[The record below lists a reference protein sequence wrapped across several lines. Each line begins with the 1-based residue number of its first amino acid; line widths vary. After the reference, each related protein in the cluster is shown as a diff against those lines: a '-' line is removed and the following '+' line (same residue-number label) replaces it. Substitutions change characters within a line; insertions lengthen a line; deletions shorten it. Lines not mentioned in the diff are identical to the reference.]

1 MSNPHSA
8 ADRRE
13 QDIHAG
19 QASYSKGLLTI
30 YDFMVLGLSC
40 RFAWGCTKTEIMR
53 NYQSALG
60 ARHLE
65 IGAGTGY
72 FPDKAQFPVP
82 RPEITLLD
90 LNPKTLAF
98 SSRRLARLQPRTVQA
113 NALDQLSSWQG
124 VSAGGFDSV
133 ALNLLLHC
141 IPGTIAEKAD
151 VIFANVAKAGRS
163 GARVAG
169 STVLA
174 KGVPASRAA
183 RVLIR
188 DYNKRGSFHNA
199 DDSVGDLK
207 LMLGKHFAEHTLTVR
222 GCMALFSAVVP

>member
-8 ADRRE
+8 ADPRA

-19 QASYSKGLLTI
+19 QAYYTKGLLTV

-40 RFAWGCTKTEIMR
+40 RFAWGCGKKEIMR
-53 NYQSALG
+53 NYESALG

-72 FPDKAQFPVP
+72 FPAKARFPVD

-90 LNPKTLAF
+90 LNPKTLEYAG
-98 SSRRLARLQPRTVQA
+98 RRLARLHPRTVQA
-113 NALDQLSSWQG
+113 NALDQPSSWHG
-124 VSAGGFDSV
+124 VTEGGFDSV

-151 VIFANVAKAGRS
+151 KVFANVAAIGRS

-174 KGVPASRAA
+174 KGVPVSRAA
-183 RVLIR
+183 RTLIR

-199 DDSVGDLK
+199 DDSLGDLEM
-207 LMLGKHFAEHTLTVR
+207 MLGKHFSEHQITVR
-222 GCMALFSAVVP
+222 GCTALFSAVVP